1 MDFWTSQVPET
12 KTQTL
17 KSKPSEPQVIN
28 FEDFQNFDNEQEEI
42 NHSEDLLQ
50 SQDLESSKNKIAA
63 DDNFLLNED
72 FHFPVASNQN
82 NNNLP
87 SPINKNIGQS
97 QNVNKGLPLPVN
109 QNIVQSQN
117 MNKVFAT
124 NKMDNNKSSTYND
137 NILDN
142 QNLIVEKQKGEF
154 VKKESIKKIGDFFS
168 GEDLLDFGFSAI
180 PNQNIATGPNLIEK
194 TKSDIPKKDVPN
206 KEERKPSI
214 KKEISKNTNN
224 EAIFCSIHD
233 EEGGFFYCKDCQNFN
248 VCVQCIVK
256 GFHKGHNVLNL
267 KNSQFGL
274 RQKYEECLGK
284 LKEKNEEFGRKD
296 KILNENIQNSR
307 NILTQN
313 KHLVGVYFKEIK
325 ALLEK
330 KEKDFCAKIEQIT
343 EKNVTNIKNSGDLI
357 RKSLVFL
364 DENIR
369 NLTDL
374 ANNNEFMLFKMILEG
389 SLDSLLRNVASHD
402 ATLVNSISK
411 IQAQDE
417 EILNKTIGKISKV
430 LTRVKDVIENNNDN
444 IPEIF
449 ESRSQKTPQKQEK
462 FELSKPAWDDFKINE
477 NHINNIE
484 ERTILVSLPKP
495 QDNNQEN
502 NFFKM
507 AGNFK
512 TFNEN
517 QGKAGNENKRSIE
530 NSLQRLKNEIKS
542 LSPPKPIF
550 HEYLNP
556 FASTNKEISDGR
568 KGLKTSSFNNLLG
581 NKGSSVKKSYI
592 VEEANLK
599 NSFLSKRTLLK
610 KNNIIKD
617 SRFHA
622 FEEVKNSFFELD
634 RTQRLKHFHNL
645 NKNNIDKL
653 TLKKDK
659 RFML

>member
-1 MDFWTSQVPET
+1 MDFWTNQAPET
-12 KTQTL
+12 NTQTL
-17 KSKPSEPQVIN
+17 KPQTSDPQAIN
-28 FEDFQNFDNEQEEI
+28 FEDFQNFDNDQEEI

-50 SQDLESSKNKIAA
+50 SQDLESSRNKIA
-63 DDNFLLNED
+63 DNFLLNED
-72 FHFPVASNQN
+72 FHFPVATNKN

-87 SPINKNIGQS
+87 SPINQNIGQP
-97 QNVNKGLPLPVN
+97 QNVNKEFISG
-109 QNIVQSQN
+109 
-117 MNKVFAT
+117 
-124 NKMDNNKSSTYND
+124 
-137 NILDN
+137 N
-142 QNLIVEKQKGEF
+142 QNLIVEKPRGEF
-154 VKKESIKKIGDFFS
+154 VKKESIKKIGGDFFS
-168 GEDLLDFGFSAI
+168 GEDLDFAFSAL
-180 PNQNIATGPNLIEK
+180 PNPTIAAGHPNLIEK
-194 TKSDIPKKDVPN
+194 PKAEVPKREIPS

-214 KKEISKNTNN
+214 RKEISKNPHN

-248 VCVQCIVK
+248 ICVQCIVK

-274 RQKYEECLGK
+274 RQKYEECLGR
-284 LKEKNEEFGRKD
+284 LNEKNEEFGRKD
-296 KILNENIQNSR
+296 NILNENILNSR
-307 NILTQN
+307 NILAQN

-330 KEKDFCAKIEQIT
+330 KEREFCEKIEQIT
-343 EKNVTNIKNSGDLI
+343 EKNVINIKNSGDLI

-389 SLDSLLRNVASHD
+389 SLDSLMRNVASHD

-417 EILNKTIGKISKV
+417 EILNKTIGKMSKV

-449 ESRSQKTPQKQEK
+449 ESRSQKTPQKQEN
-462 FELSKPAWDDFKINE
+462 FELNKPAWDDFKINE

-495 QDNNQEN
+495 QDKLPHPQEA
-502 NFFKM
+502 FFKM
-507 AGNFK
+507 ASNFD

-517 QGKAGNENKRSIE
+517 QARAGNDNKRSIE

-556 FASTNKEISDGR
+556 FASTNKEILDGR
-568 KGLKTSSFNNLLG
+568 KGLKTSSFNNLL
-581 NKGSSVKKSYI
+581 KGSSVKKSYI
-592 VEEANLK
+592 VEESNLK

-617 SRFHA
+617 GRFHA
-622 FEEVKNSFFELD
+622 FEEVRNSFFELD
-634 RTQRLKHFHNL
+634 RTQRLKHFQNI
-645 NKNNIDKL
+645 NKNNVDKL

>member
-12 KTQTL
+12 NTQTL
-17 KSKPSEPQVIN
+17 KPKTSDPQAIN
-28 FEDFQNFDNEQEEI
+28 FDDFQNFDNEQEEI

-50 SQDLESSKNKIAA
+50 SQDLESSRNKLA
-63 DDNFLLNED
+63 DNFLLNED
-72 FHFPVASNQN
+72 FHFPVAPNKN

-87 SPINKNIGQS
+87 SPINQNIGQS
-97 QNVNKGLPLPVN
+97 QNVNKGFTAVN
-109 QNIVQSQN
+109 
-117 MNKVFAT
+117 
-124 NKMDNNKSSTYND
+124 NNQCN
-137 NILDN
+137 NNNNNAFGN
-142 QNLIVEKQKGEF
+142 QNLIVEKPKGGF
-154 VKKESIKKIGDFFS
+154 VKKESIKKIGDFLS
-168 GEDLLDFGFSAI
+168 GEDLDFGFSTL
-180 PNQNIATGPNLIEK
+180 PNPTIAANQILIEK
-194 TKSDIPKKDVPN
+194 PKSDVPKRDIPI

-214 KKEISKNTNN
+214 RKEISKNPHN

-248 VCVQCIVK
+248 ICVQCIVK

-274 RQKYEECLGK
+274 RQKYEECLGR

-296 KILNENIQNSR
+296 KILSENIQNSR
-307 NILTQN
+307 NILAQN
-313 KHLVGVYFKEIK
+313 QHLIGVYFKEIK
-325 ALLEK
+325 VLLEK
-330 KEKDFCAKIEQIT
+330 KEREFCEKIEQIT

-374 ANNNEFMLFKMILEG
+374 ANNNEFMLFKMILDG
-389 SLDSLLRNVASHD
+389 SLDSLMRNVASHD
-402 ATLVNSISK
+402 VTLVNSISK

-417 EILNKTIGKISKV
+417 EILNKTIGKMSKV

-449 ESRSQKTPQKQEK
+449 ESRSQKTPPQKQEN
-462 FELSKPAWDDFKINE
+462 FELNKPAWDDFKINE

-495 QDNNQEN
+495 QDNIIPHQKEP
-502 NFFKM
+502 FFKM
-507 AGNFK
+507 ATNFD

-517 QGKAGNENKRSIE
+517 QVRTGNDNKRSIE
-530 NSLQRLKNEIKS
+530 NSLQRLKNEIRS

-556 FASTNKEISDGR
+556 FASTNKEILDGR

-592 VEEANLK
+592 VEESNLK
-599 NSFLSKRTLLK
+599 NSFLGKRTLLK
-610 KNNIIKD
+610 KNNIIKE

-634 RTQRLKHFHNL
+634 RTQRLKHFHNI